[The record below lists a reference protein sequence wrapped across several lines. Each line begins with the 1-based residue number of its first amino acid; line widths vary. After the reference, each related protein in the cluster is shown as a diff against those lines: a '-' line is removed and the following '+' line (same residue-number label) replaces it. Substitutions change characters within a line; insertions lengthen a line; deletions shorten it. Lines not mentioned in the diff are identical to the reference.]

1 MEFKLL
7 QGKKISEKIL
17 DSLRNKIKKEK
28 IKPALAVILV
38 GDNKASQVYVSLKEK
53 AAEKVGIGFVSFR
66 FKSDSAEKDILKKIK
81 EINSDK
87 KISGL
92 IVQLPLPKK
101 FATQKIIDAIDPR
114 KDVDGF
120 HPENLKLFLK
130 GESDIFPV
138 FPKAIMRILES
149 IETRHASSVRNK
161 KSVVI
166 ANSKIFGETML
177 AALRKK
183 GIKAE
188 YILTGKIKN
197 NLAKIKQTDILITAL
212 GQPGLITGEMVKK
225 GVIVVDGGITK
236 KGKKVL
242 GDVDFV
248 SSENKA
254 SYITPVPGGVGPV
267 TIACLLEN
275 VYLAAKKSL

>member
-1 MEFKLL
+1 
-7 QGKKISEKIL
+7 
-17 DSLRNKIKKEK
+17 
-28 IKPALAVILV
+28 
-38 GDNKASQVYVSLKEK
+38 
-53 AAEKVGIGFVSFR
+53 
-66 FKSDSAEKDILKKIK
+66 
-81 EINSDK
+81 
-87 KISGL
+87 
-92 IVQLPLPKK
+92 
-101 FATQKIIDAIDPR
+101 
-114 KDVDGF
+114 
-120 HPENLKLFLK
+120 
-130 GESDIFPV
+130 
-138 FPKAIMRILES
+138 
-149 IETRHASSVRNK
+149 
-161 KSVVI
+161 
-166 ANSKIFGETML
+166 ML

-275 VYLAAKKSL
+275 VYLAAKKSLK